1 MVTEKYRE
9 VQRVTEKYREVQRVT
24 EKYRGLQRRTEKYSY
39 YEATYKIY
47 RRDLYGKT
55 SKRRVNYKADTMYI

>member
-9 VQRVTEKYREVQRVT
+9 VQRV
-24 EKYRGLQRRTEKYSY
+24 TEKYSY

-55 SKRRVNYKADTMYI
+55 SKGRINYKANTMYI

>member
-1 MVTEKYRE
+1 MATVASVTFTISKI
-9 VQRVTEKYREVQRVT
+9 KNSLRVT
-24 EKYRGLQRRTEKYSY
+24 EKYRGLQRSTEGYRY

-55 SKRRVNYKADTMYI
+55 SKRRVNYKANTMYI

>member
-1 MVTEKYRE
+1 MATVASVTITISKIKNSLRVIEKYRE
-9 VQRVTEKYREVQRVT
+9 IQRVIEKYN
-24 EKYRGLQRRTEKYSY
+24 Y

-55 SKRRVNYKADTMYI
+55 SKRRANYKANTMYI